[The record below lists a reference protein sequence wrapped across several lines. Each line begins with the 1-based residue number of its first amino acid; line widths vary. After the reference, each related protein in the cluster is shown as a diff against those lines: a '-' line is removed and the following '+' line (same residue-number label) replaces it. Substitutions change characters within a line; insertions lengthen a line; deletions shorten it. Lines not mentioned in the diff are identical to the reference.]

1 MTKTEAIQRLREIDF
16 HLRDEKYDSESWV
29 RKNINGVI
37 DAITQEK
44 IISSNSHVSGSL
56 LERAMLTLDDYLN
69 AGCKKTRKQAAE
81 NAKFIY
87 KKYYGVDYVNR
98 NDR

>member
-1 MTKTEAIQRLREIDF
+1 MKKEQGDSIDMNPQ
-16 HLRDEKYDSESWV
+16 L
-29 RKNINGVI
+29 NIG
-37 DAITQEK
+37 A
-44 IISSNSHVSGSL
+44 VSGSL

-87 KKYYGVDYVNR
+87 KEYYGVDYINR

>member
-1 MTKTEAIQRLREIDF
+1 MENENLNESENPALNKTD
-16 HLRDEKYDSESWV
+16 
-29 RKNINGVI
+29 
-37 DAITQEK
+37 
-44 IISSNSHVSGSL
+44 VSGSL
-56 LERAMLTLDDYLN
+56 LERAMLALDDYLN

-87 KKYYGVDYVNR
+87 KEYYGVDYVNR